1 MKNYETTINLE
12 TIEKFEAMKQTMQ
25 EMLEELQRLYD
36 EKLDEIDD
44 FDVTEWEEE
53 EFTSEQ
59 YQRYEALNGD
69 VDCIKHAIKKLDDA
83 LDMYLA

>member
-1 MKNYETTINLE
+1 MKNYETTINME
-12 TIEKFEAMKQTMQ
+12 TVNRFNAMKQLMERMMT
-25 EMLEELQRLYD
+25 ELQSLYD
-36 EKLDEIDD
+36 EKTDEIDD

-59 YQRYEALNGD
+59 YQRYEALNRD